1 MLLVPVSWLYVVE
14 VLRVLDSLHEER
26 SEGLAGAMGMVRPE
40 DIVAEGVESCSV
52 HIHHRNACVGWGCF
66 IQVLLSGF
74 ANGKDRAFE
83 LQQLCQSFK
92 GRRAWRI
99 TETI

>member
-40 DIVAEGVESCSV
+40 DIVPADE
-52 HIHHRNACVGWGCF
+52 
-66 IQVLLSGF
+66 LSWVSKV
-74 ANGKDRAFE
+74 APYT
-83 LQQLCQSFK
+83 S
-92 GRRAWRI
+92 
-99 TETI
+99 TIGMLA

>member
-40 DIVAEGVESCSV
+40 DIVADE
-52 HIHHRNACVGWGCF
+52 
-66 IQVLLSGF
+66 LSWVSKV
-74 ANGKDRAFE
+74 APYT
-83 LQQLCQSFK
+83 S
-92 GRRAWRI
+92 
-99 TETI
+99 TIGMLA